1 MSHIPFNNSNRSG
14 DFPIAALQQAP
25 EGREGNDKAQT
36 LKTAIRKSPL
46 QILAIWFLLLP
57 SLAYPAE
64 TAYKG
69 LRLLPAYEADVYG
82 PLVFPEQVQKFLDH
96 EIEYLL
102 QRQDPDG
109 GWKSAQPMGN
119 GRTTMQAGGTV
130 DKVTLTA
137 MCGYSLRKHPE
148 HDPKRIDDAV
158 THALHFV
165 NREVPGGRLKT
176 EVQDA
181 PWRYIYS
188 LRFLVHEY
196 PHVENP
202 KVREEIQ
209 GVCAYILEQLRH
221 MQFAT
226 KANRKKPSTWTA
238 RDESG
243 SGGWGYLKGV
253 KGSNTFVTADALRE
267 LLKAREV
274 MPGLKID
281 QPLFLGAFQLLN
293 RERRIQPNSQVE
305 SYSYDSAGSFQR
317 IRDIRGDVGR
327 LCSAEL
333 ACVMYS
339 TSFKV
344 QQSDKR
350 TQQHLEKALQ
360 EWLKHRGI
368 LDKVKFPSGH
378 ADFSIA
384 PWFWMYSYR
393 TTLEAADYLTT
404 NDQLREKV
412 RRIALNAFFKHMKFY
427 FEPKLGAEGYI
438 IGGDLTK
445 ELHDSCQMLDGLAT
459 LKHLYQPRIHIDSPE
474 LAKAHHHF
482 QNSEYGQAYTAL
494 QSNRTHP
501 NAQKL
506 SATIQG
512 RFESRLEDIRKIH
525 SEYPLDGL
533 NHLDEMKTL
542 FAGHPG
548 LAQVEKLEAQ
558 WRKNQPGLPPV
569 EVLDWVALDPYP
581 GVIPDG
587 STDHHSWGKILQA
600 GKPKKVKTDTNLLP
614 QVDPDRD
621 SVKGTFQTA
630 SGQVISP
637 STSYARIQLDA
648 EPQGSYRAD
657 IGFTRIKGDCMAV
670 MFPVG
675 NTSALLVV
683 SGWGGK
689 VSGLAFINGKD
700 ADRNPT
706 TRDGKLTNGVPH
718 HLSLTVRLLDNQ
730 EALIKAEMDG
740 KPYLEWKGLQSSL
753 KPDRYWRLRQNSA
766 LGLGAYN
773 ARVVFHS
780 CHLLSLDD

>member
-1 MSHIPFNNSNRSG
+1 MAESPRTKGGALSNKNPHNGDKEITAPIPG
-14 DFPIAALQQAP
+14 Y
-25 EGREGNDKAQT
+25 
-36 LKTAIRKSPL
+36 
-46 QILAIWFLLLP
+46 LLVIP
-57 SLAYPAE
+57 AVAYPSE
-64 TAYKG
+64 IPYQG
-69 LRLLPAYEADVYG
+69 LRLLPTYEADAYG

-102 QRQDPDG
+102 KRQDPDG
-109 GWKSAQPMGN
+109 GWKSAEPLGN
-119 GRTTMQAGGTV
+119 GRTRMQAGGTV

-137 MCGYSLRKHPE
+137 MCGDSLRKHPE
-148 HDPKRIDDAV
+148 HDPKRIDEAV
-158 THALHFV
+158 TRALHFV
-165 NREVPGGRLKT
+165 NREVLAGRLKT

-188 LRFLVHEY
+188 LRFLLHEY
-196 PHVENP
+196 PYVENP
-202 KVREEIQ
+202 KVRGEVE
-209 GVCAYILEQLRH
+209 GVCTYILEQLGH

-238 RDESG
+238 RNESG
-243 SGGWGYLKGV
+243 AGGWGYLKSV

-274 MPGLKID
+274 MPTLKID
-281 QPLFLGAFQLLN
+281 QQLFLGAFQLLN

-339 TSFKV
+339 SSFKV

-368 LDKVKFPSGH
+368 LDKVKSPSNH

-393 TTLEAADYLTT
+393 TTLEAADYLTS
-404 NDQLREKV
+404 NDALREQV

-459 LKHLYQPRIHIDSPE
+459 LKHLYQPRIQIDSPE
-474 LAKAHHHF
+474 LDKAYQHF
-482 QNSEYGQAYTAL
+482 QASEYGQAFTVL
-494 QSNRTHP
+494 QDYRTQP

-506 SATIQG
+506 SAVIQEL
-512 RFESRLEDIRKIH
+512 FKSRLKDIRNIH
-525 SEYPLDGL
+525 SEFPLDGL
-533 NHLDEMKTL
+533 KHLEEMKTI

-548 LAQVEKLEAQ
+548 LSQVRELEAQ
-558 WRKNQPGLPPV
+558 WRKDQPSLPPA
-569 EVLDWVALDPYP
+569 EVLGWLTLGAYP
-581 GVIPDG
+581 GIVPDG
-587 STDHHSWGKILQA
+587 STDHQAWGKILQA
-600 GKPKKVKTDTNLLP
+600 GKPNKVTKDKNLLP
-614 QVDPDRD
+614 RVDPDQD
-621 SVKGTFQTA
+621 SVKGIFQTA
-630 SGQVISP
+630 SGQIISP
-637 STSYARIQLDA
+637 STPYARIQLDA
-648 EPQGSYRAD
+648 EPQGNYRAD
-657 IGFTRIKGDCMAV
+657 IAFTRLKGDCMAV

-675 NTSALLVV
+675 STSALLVV

-689 VSGLAFINGKD
+689 VSGLAFIDGKD

-706 TRDGKLTNGVPH
+706 TRDGKLSNGAPH
-718 HLSLTVRLLDNQ
+718 QLSLQVRLLENKQ
-730 EALIKAEMDG
+730 THIQVQLNGE
-740 KPYLEWKGLQSSL
+740 PYLQWKGPVSQL
-753 KPDRYWRLRQNSA
+753 KPDRYWRLRKPTA
-766 LGLGAYN
+766 LGIGAYN
-773 ARVVFHS
+773 ARVIFHS
-780 CHLLSLDD
+780 CLLQNLDD